1 MYFLARSFCFFLVFS
16 VLLNLFLLSGKN
28 FFQYGKTIISYSN
41 NYRTTL
47 VFLISPFLFTLICAY
62 VFRKIKVFTLG
73 IYLFGGT
80 IILFGGL
87 SLVSFGNGS
96 ISLEPSPYF
105 RAQKDDIN
113 QTREFLI
120 AHAGGRIDSH
130 WGTNSKEAVESA
142 LNRKYSLI
150 ELDFSVTKD
159 QRIVA
164 SHTWEKFY
172 EMTNSS
178 KNERDIPTREEFLAK
193 KLFSKYSTLSAEDV
207 KEIMIKNPDFT
218 LVTDK
223 IRELKPLKEI
233 FFFPDRTIVETF
245 SPLGYL
251 ETKELG
257 YKYPAYRVSSL
268 TAIPVVYALHIPI
281 ITAPE
286 RMIRRYPEIFKNL
299 HEQNVTIMVYTRD
312 DVGFIEEYQGTHF
325 SLLYTNSL

>member
-1 MYFLARSFCFFLVFS
+1 MTIVFS
-16 VLLNLFLLSGKN
+16 NL
-28 FFQYGKTIISYSN
+28 N

-47 VFLISPFLFTLICAY
+47 IFLISPFLLALGFSYAC
-62 VFRKIKVFTLG
+62 RKIRPLTLG
-73 IYLFGGT
+73 AFLFGGT
-80 IILFGGL
+80 LVLYGGL
-87 SLVSFGNGS
+87 FIISFGNS
-96 ISLEPSPYF
+96 FIPLEPSPYF
-105 RAQKDDIN
+105 RAQKDSIN

-142 LNRKYSLI
+142 LNRKFSLI

-164 SHTWEKFY
+164 SHTWDKFY
-172 EMTNSS
+172 EMTNSP
-178 KNERDIPTREEFLAK
+178 KNERGIPTREEFLTK

-207 KEIMIKNPDFT
+207 KEIMIKHPDFT

-245 SPLGYL
+245 SPIGYL

-268 TAIPVVYALHIPI
+268 SAVPVVYALRIPI

-286 RMIRRYPEIFKNL
+286 RMIRRYPEVFKNL
-299 HEQNVTIMVYTRD
+299 HDQNVTIMVYTRD
-312 DVGFIEEYQGTHF
+312 DVEFIEEYQGTHF
-325 SLLYTNSL
+325 SLLYTNGL